1 MAGTTRRNGRAW
13 IALAAACAWGGLV
26 GTAAADSIYFD
37 GGPVTTPNENFTYE
51 WGWSYTTATND
62 PNNIAVNN
70 TLDSQFSGVGRLSIT
85 NTSGSFLCSGSLMGD
100 RRSVLTAAHCVTDV
114 NGVFDPT
121 TSSSVTFQG
130 PGGSETLGV
139 TNFEVHP
146 DWDGDFIRGN
156 DLAVLTLDGEPTNQI
171 ADYAL
176 FTGSNETDAASVQK
190 VGFGRSGTGAL
201 GDTVGAGTKRAG
213 LNTYDAVADT
223 MLTAFGLTPVT
234 DFVPGSVLKF
244 DFDNGLVGQDA
255 FDFFFNIDDL
265 GLGLDEVMSAPGDSG
280 GPTFIEVGNELLVAG
295 VTSYGFGAWSRDGL
309 CRGCTGRWQSPAR
322 PRGGTAPPPAAHR
335 APVRRRGDI
344 VGPAGAGHVPRQR
357 HPRR

>member
-1 MAGTTRRNGRAW
+1 M
-13 IALAAACAWGGLV
+13 
-26 GTAAADSIYFD
+26 
-37 GGPVTTPNENFTYE
+37 
-51 WGWSYTTATND
+51 
-62 PNNIAVNN
+62 
-70 TLDSQFSGVGRLSIT
+70 
-85 NTSGSFLCSGSLMGD
+85 
-100 RRSVLTAAHCVTDV
+100 
-114 NGVFDPT
+114 
-121 TSSSVTFQG
+121 
-130 PGGSETLGV
+130 GV

-265 GLGLDEVMSAPGDSG
+265 GLSLDEVMSAPGDSG

-295 VTSYGFGAWSRDGL
+295 VGRRCNVIRHLAHVLERSGATHIGQRRHAQQL
-309 CRGCTGRWQSPAR
+309 VRR
-322 PRGGTAPPPAAHR
+322 
-335 APVRRRGDI
+335 VRRRCTRFGLPGLHHLGVDRERPDPSSGI
-344 VGPAGAGHVPRQR
+344 ERAVPHRPRRAGARPPAPAHLLVD
-357 HPRR
+357 